1 MSLFPICTVT
11 NTEWA
16 VALSLLD
23 ISASFLIVGLM
34 IQTTKHASW
43 DGFFHGDPQGRWA
56 MTRKIIYC
64 FVAWALFTRAM
75 IILDPRLDE
84 AWLEF
89 ITSVIILGSVIFF
102 PAMRA
107 FGFVDQDR
115 LVEPA
120 QRKRNREISG

>member
-1 MSLFPICTVT
+1 MSLFPICSVT

-16 VALSLLD
+16 IALSLLD
-23 ISASFLIVGLM
+23 ISAAFFIVGLM
-34 IQTTKHASW
+34 VQTTKHASW
-43 DGFFHGDPQGRWA
+43 YSFFHGEPQGRWA
-56 MTRKIIYC
+56 MIRRLVYC

-89 ITSVIILGSVIFF
+89 VTSVIILGSLIFF

-107 FGFVDQDR
+107 FGFIDEDR

-120 QRKRNREISG
+120 QRKRERALSR